1 MLTRL
6 LFRSTKRFGLPNYVV
21 YKLEKLAGH
30 GWRPNAF
37 LPIQV
42 HATHTHSY
50 ISMQLR
56 VKWEV
61 DECIAKMGGVG
72 SRKGLNRKHV
82 LASKND

>member
-30 GWRPNAF
+30 GWRPNAI

-42 HATHTHSY
+42 HAMHIHIH

-56 VKWEV
+56 VK
-61 DECIAKMGGVG
+61 
-72 SRKGLNRKHV
+72 
-82 LASKND
+82 